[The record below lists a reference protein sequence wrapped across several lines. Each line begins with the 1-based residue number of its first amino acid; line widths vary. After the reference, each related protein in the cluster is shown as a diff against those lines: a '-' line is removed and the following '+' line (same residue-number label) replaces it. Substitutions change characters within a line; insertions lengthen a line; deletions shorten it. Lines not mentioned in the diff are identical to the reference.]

1 MAKSSAPT
9 KPRRYGLDA
18 AFPWVTPRF
27 VAWLV
32 AIAFVIGFGAL
43 WTPLV
48 YLGSFGLL
56 VLLGFLSVDL
66 ASGPRR
72 GDITVTREP
81 IEHLALR
88 STGALRY
95 AIVNR
100 ARMPV
105 RYSLVDTPVD
115 ILDMPEDA
123 VQGSV
128 GPDRRKV
135 VELAVTPLERGDTTL
150 GDLYLSADNP
160 LGLVRRR
167 WRIPADTP
175 AHIYPDL
182 SAVERYGML
191 ARRGRLVE
199 AGFRKLRLRG
209 GGGEFD
215 SLREWQPDDEF
226 RSIDWKA
233 TARRNKL
240 MVAQYD
246 VERSQTVMLVL
257 DAGRLMTP
265 RIGGQ
270 RKFDYA
276 VTAALSVASIASLV
290 DDKVGVLAFA
300 GDIREHIAPRAGS
313 RHVAGLVQRLYDLQP
328 RFEESDYAGAF
339 AYLRRRQPKRS
350 LVVFFTDMFDPVAS
364 ASVLANVAVLSP
376 RHLVVC
382 VLMNDE
388 AVSRALQAVPE
399 TAADAYRASVAATL
413 AAERRK
419 AAALLQQRG
428 IAVIDVP
435 AAQLTVSLINAY
447 IDVKARDLL

>member
-1 MAKSSAPT
+1 MNGAARSPNA
-9 KPRRYGLDA
+9 RRVRFDA
-18 AFPWVTPRF
+18 AFPWVTPRLIG
-27 VAWLV
+27 WLV
-32 AIAFVIGFGAL
+32 AIAFVIGFGSL
-43 WTPLV
+43 WTPLI
-48 YLGSFGLL
+48 YLGSLGLL
-56 VLLGFLSVDL
+56 ALLGFLLADL

-88 STGALRY
+88 SPGALRY

-100 ARMPV
+100 SRTPV

-123 VQGSV
+123 AQGTV

-135 VELAVTPLERGDTTL
+135 VELAVTPLERGDAML
-150 GDLYLSADNP
+150 GDLYISIDNP

-167 WRIPADTP
+167 WRVQDDTP

-182 SAVERYGML
+182 SAVERYGVL

-246 VERSQTVMLVL
+246 IERSQTVMLVL

-276 VTAALSVASIASLV
+276 VTAALSVASIASMV

-313 RHVAGLVQRLYDLQP
+313 RHVAGLVQRMYDLQP

-388 AVSRALQAVPE
+388 AVATALQTVPA
-399 TAADAYRASVAATL
+399 TTVDAYRASVAATL
-413 AAERRK
+413 GAERRK

-435 AAQLTVSLINAY
+435 AAQLSVSLINAY